1 MINTVS
7 EMTKLWDVAL
17 IKIEERLG
25 EKQIF
30 DSFFAG
36 SYITDV
42 HGDTIDVVVNSV
54 LAVTLLGT
62 KYYDI
67 ISDVIGELT
76 ESNYRLNF
84 MLESD
89 VSSPKPI
96 VQAPK
101 KAPYFKDAS
110 INKKLTFDNF
120 VVGNFNRE
128 ASQAALLVASNPGK
142 MYNPL
147 FLYSKSGLGKTHLM
161 QSIGNYILQN
171 GKQGTKILYV
181 TATDFVEEYIRFAKG
196 EREAETLKDYICGF
210 DVLLIDD
217 IQMLANKTGTQEMF
231 FTIYERMHGDGK
243 QIVLTSDRQPV
254 ELKDF
259 ADRLV
264 TRFNMGLKVEIGEP
278 DQNTCV
284 EILKKKIVA
293 NGMEIERFDDSVLY
307 FIADKFSNDIR
318 ELEGALGKLI
328 FYAVQIKQSS
338 HITMDVAAEAVASLM
353 GSKTL
358 SSQLNEQKVIN
369 VVADYYNLTPSQLTG
384 KIRTGQIAL
393 ARHIAMY
400 LIRNTLDIPLK
411 KIGDMFGG
419 KDHTTIMSAVTKVD
433 KMLKTDKELQTAI
446 EELQKRLK
454 A

>member
-1 MINTVS
+1 
-7 EMTKLWDVAL
+7 MTKLWDVAL

>member
-42 HGDTIDVVVNSV
+42 HGDTIDVVVNSA

-338 HITMDVAAEAVASLM
+338 HITMDIAAEAVASLM